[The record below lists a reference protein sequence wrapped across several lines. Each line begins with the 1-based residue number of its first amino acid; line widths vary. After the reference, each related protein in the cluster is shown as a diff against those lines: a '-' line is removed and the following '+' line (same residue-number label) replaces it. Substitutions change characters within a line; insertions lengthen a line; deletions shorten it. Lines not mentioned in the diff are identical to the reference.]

1 MSKKEVNRVLNEFSK
16 FGKDIF
22 SDQST
27 IWLAKNLSKIQTQ
40 LRQGQY
46 NRKQPSSWP
55 ISSIPNSLEEGS
67 MLFFGY
73 DPKTK
78 QKLQFWDAFPL
89 VVLLHKQGNSF
100 LGLNLHYLNPKIRAN
115 FLNSLLKFADDP
127 EYAVNPNAKMEVSYS
142 LLTRLPKLKPFKA
155 AIKRYYLS
163 SIVTKVNTIPSNE
176 WKYTTF
182 MPLEKFQGATREE
195 VWAWANKYIKS

>member
-1 MSKKEVNRVLNEFSK
+1 MSKKEVNRVLNQFSK
-16 FGKDIF
+16 SGKDIF

-40 LRQGQY
+40 MRQEQY
-46 NRKQPSSWP
+46 NRKRPSV
-55 ISSIPNSLEEGS
+55 SSPSSLEEGS

-78 QKLQFWDAFPL
+78 QKLQFWDTFPL

-100 LGLNLHYLNPKIRAN
+100 LGLNLHYLSPNLRAN
-115 FLNSLLKFADDP
+115 FLNSLLKYADNP
-127 EYAVNPNAKMEVSYS
+127 EYANNLDAKMEVTYS
-142 LLTRLPKLKPFKA
+142 LLIRLPKLKPFKA